1 MPLVFPFNYLAF
13 LFLSRL
19 PLLVYLLAT
28 VLHTRPVRK
37 SASPAPL
44 LHLLTMDQIAAQIN
58 DLFEFPIDFEG
69 QKKVDH
75 IINLYVFV
83 LALLSV
89 LVGFVTQN
97 LFLLLVT
104 FASVLVVTLI
114 IVLPAWPQYK
124 KNPVQWLQV
133 KYDL

>member
-1 MPLVFPFNYLAF
+1 
-13 LFLSRL
+13 
-19 PLLVYLLAT
+19 
-28 VLHTRPVRK
+28 
-37 SASPAPL
+37 
-44 LHLLTMDQIAAQIN
+44 MDQIAAQIN

-83 LALLSV
+83 SALLSV

-104 FASVLVVTLI
+104 FASVLVVTSI